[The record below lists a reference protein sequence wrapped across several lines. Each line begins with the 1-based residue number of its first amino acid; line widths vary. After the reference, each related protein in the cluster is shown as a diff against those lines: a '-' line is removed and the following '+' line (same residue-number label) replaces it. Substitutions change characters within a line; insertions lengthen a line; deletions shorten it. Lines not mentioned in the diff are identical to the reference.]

1 MKKSINAWSVE
12 SSAGFET
19 MFAAVKE
26 TGFDGIELNLDREG
40 AGAHSLTMN
49 TTPEEIASIA
59 ALTERYGLPVVSISC
74 SLCGGLTGSPEP
86 EDRKRAQ
93 DILLRQIELAS
104 ALGAPGILS
113 VPGGLSESVSLKTAW
128 ENSLATYRGLLGD
141 IEQMGI
147 FVGLENVWNRFF
159 TSPFDMIA
167 FIERLG
173 CPYIGAYFD
182 VGNVVAFSEPENWI
196 EILGKNIGL
205 VHVKDFKRRS
215 GANSGGEWVDLL
227 AGSVDWRKVV
237 PALRNAGFD
246 GYLTAEVGKSDPDQ
260 SYEAFYA
267 MVAEQLSQIIN
278 IS

>member
-12 SSAGFET
+12 SSAGFEA
-19 MFAAVKE
+19 MFASVKE
-26 TGFDGIELNLDREG
+26 AGFDGIELNLDREG

-49 TTPEEIASIA
+49 TKPDEAARIA
-59 ALTERYGLPVVSISC
+59 ALAERYGLPVVSISC
-74 SLCGGLTGSPEP
+74 SLYGGLTGSPEP

-159 TSPFDMIA
+159 TSPFDMVA

-182 VGNVVAFSEPENWI
+182 VGNVAAFSEPENWI
-196 EILGKNIGL
+196 EILGENIGL

-215 GANSGGEWVDLL
+215 GANSGGEWVELL

-237 PALRNAGFD
+237 PTLRNAGFD